1 VNFREPAEIH
11 HRQPTSGSEAV
22 GQIEIQEN
30 VTDTPEAGSSLFAI
44 CGIGVAG
51 LVMLGWICALAWIA
65 WRIVG
70 WMLS

>member
-1 VNFREPAEIH
+1 MNLREPAETH
-11 HRQPTSGSEAV
+11 EQQTARQLESV
-22 GQIEIQEN
+22 GQIETQEN
-30 VTDTPEAGSSLFAI
+30 VSDAPEAGSSLFAI

-70 WMLS
+70 WMLP

>member
-1 VNFREPAEIH
+1 MNFREPAVIH
-11 HRQPTSGSEAV
+11 HQQPASESEAV